1 MVTYLFFPLPNL
13 IGMNVH
19 ITKGIIQK
27 VRTVFIV
34 SPKESGLVFFL
45 KLLFVMG
52 MVSAF
57 HPMSF
62 KFFYTILKCTSSLFY
77 TTLSDITIKVTYC
90 QGWHFIKVWTVFMQG
105 FKQ

>member
-1 MVTYLFFPLPNL
+1 MVTYLLFPLPNL

-27 VRTVFIV
+27 VGTVFIV

-52 MVSAF
+52 MVSALS
-57 HPMSF
+57 HELQ
-62 KFFYTILKCTSSLFY
+62 ILLYNPQMYQFPF
-77 TTLSDITIKVTYC
+77 LH
-90 QGWHFIKVWTVFMQG
+90 HFVRYNN
-105 FKQ
+105 